1 MLDLERVSVSA
12 EPVTLAE
19 AKLHLKIDHSD
30 EDELITALITAARE
44 FCEDYARISIP
55 LQVWR
60 LKLNSVGGVYYLP
73 RPPVVAI
80 QSVTVDDTEV
90 TEGFRLISE
99 RAAYFENTIASTI
112 PGCVVIEYQ
121 AGYENVPAVL
131 KQAILMLI
139 AYLYESRQ
147 GEPAEVK
154 YNVQA
159 VLAPNMPAGVAAILS
174 RYRVHLV

>member
-1 MLDLERVSVSA
+1 MFDLERVSVSA

-60 LKLNSVGGVYYLP
+60 LKLDSVDGIYYLP
-73 RPPVVAI
+73 RPPIVAI
-80 QSVTVDDTEV
+80 QSITVDDTEV
-90 TEGFRLISE
+90 TDGFRLISE
-99 RAAYFENTIASTI
+99 RAVYFENPLTSTI
-112 PGCVVIEYQ
+112 PRGVMIEYQ
-121 AGYENVPAVL
+121 AGHANVPAVL
-131 KQAILMLI
+131 RQAILMLL

-174 RYRVHLV
+174 RYRVHLI